1 MPTSPQPDPKPN
13 AKLSNKAN
21 QKLNARP
28 RRPARS
34 VREIRRRQRLEAEG
48 EHYHSLGDR
57 LFYAVLTGLMYGAV
71 GVVLDW
77 IIALVRA
84 MLDVGNGD
92 VFWLFAPFLLVL
104 GALIGFFDGKF
115 ASSDSM
121 EAFTAEPDPKYDD
134 LSIRHDIFRG
144 LGIGIFLFALMWLV
158 MMILI

>member
-1 MPTSPQPDPKPN
+1 
-13 AKLSNKAN
+13 
-21 QKLNARP
+21 
-28 RRPARS
+28 
-34 VREIRRRQRLEAEG
+34 
-48 EHYHSLGDR
+48 
-57 LFYAVLTGLMYGAV
+57 MYGAV

-134 LSIRHDIFRG
+134 LSIRHEFSGAWHRYFIRFDVAGDDDFD
-144 LGIGIFLFALMWLV
+144 LIGSSIIITLASQFPLALS
-158 MMILI
+158 